1 MQSALSRAYCA
12 DTELP
17 GSIGQRLRIA
27 RRLLELAATSN
38 SDIRARRIVGR
49 ATKILDLA
57 GQFVVAEEQA
67 GAIDH
72 DCAGQVWQALSDTSV
87 IAEHWLQTVAPS
99 RR

>member
-1 MQSALSRAYCA
+1 MQTALSGAYCA

-17 GSIGQRLRIA
+17 STIGQRLRVA

-38 SDIRARRIVGR
+38 SDVRARRLVSR
-49 ATKILDLA
+49 AMKLLDLA

-72 DCAGQVWQALSDTSV
+72 DCAAQLWQALSDTSLV
-87 IAEHWLQTVAPS
+87 AEHWFQTVAPA